1 MKLFVSA
8 AGALLLL
15 PAGAG
20 AQSPTPPTDP
30 VARAAAIAALRTNPA
45 AGTPVAPSA
54 VNRGGYR
61 ISPGDQLDIYVWGDE
76 RLQRTLGVLPD
87 GSFAFPLAGTVS
99 AAGRNPSEIEA
110 ELSRLLAPQYKGVP
124 PQVTVSVRQP
134 SGMQVSVIGKVRAPG
149 TFSPTRYVS
158 VLEAMAMAGGATD
171 FADVG
176 NIIILR
182 RAGDRT
188 AVIRAHLTN
197 ILKGRPSDEDLSSGG
212 VPQLI
217 AGDTVVVP

>member
-8 AGALLLL
+8 VGALVLL
-15 PAGAG
+15 PTATG
-20 AQSPTPPTDP
+20 AQSPPPPTDP
-30 VARAAAIAALRTNPA
+30 IARAAAIAALRTNPA
-45 AGTPVAPSA
+45 AGTAAVPPA

-61 ISPGDQLDIYVWGDE
+61 ISPGDQIDIYVWGDE

-87 GSFAFPLAGTVS
+87 GSFAFPLAGTVV

-124 PQVTVSVRQP
+124 PQVTVSVKQP

-158 VLEAMAMAGGATD
+158 LLEAMAMAGGATD

-176 NIIILR
+176 NIIVLR

-188 AVIRAHLTN
+188 TVIRAHLTN
-197 ILKGRPSDEDLSSGG
+197 ILKGRPTDEDLSSGG